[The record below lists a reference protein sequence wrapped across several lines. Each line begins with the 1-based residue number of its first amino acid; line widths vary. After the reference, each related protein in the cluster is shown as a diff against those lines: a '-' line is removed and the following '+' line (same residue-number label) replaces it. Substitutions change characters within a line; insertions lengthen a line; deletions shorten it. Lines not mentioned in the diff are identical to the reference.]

1 MATVRL
7 PSNSPQSLDCSRFH
21 EGALMLRSGCRLSF
35 RAALLLLAISL
46 CSGEASARCAFVNLG
61 IMPGYVEPQ
70 RHCFDL
76 DRTCPAGSTHGCFKT
91 ALEFK
96 PGWITKP
103 GQRRLRELSKP
114 FGYIDP
120 KGVHWDVPAGAT
132 TDGAS
137 IPLVFQAVIG
147 GPWTESY
154 VKAATLHDFYIRRS
168 SVKAAEVHEMFY
180 LALLA
185 AGTAQW
191 RASLMYGAVDAFGPQ
206 WKDIDVGRV
215 DEICRTRKA
224 VNDKIVQR
232 HKDMWDAHQENE
244 RKRAAQAAIDRAVL
258 SRPLA
263 ARTRVHT
270 IRNDATAREDF
281 DAFIAAAAR
290 DNIVHLD
297 RDASLIASM
306 REQLEA
312 ELRRPVGER
321 DNVFVLRFMRA
332 GATSSRF
339 AARNQAELAQALAV
353 DAQISEQL
361 DSAVI
366 DAIAAQR

>member
-1 MATVRL
+1 
-7 PSNSPQSLDCSRFH
+7 
-21 EGALMLRSGCRLSF
+21 MLRSGCRLSL
-35 RAALLLLAISL
+35 RAALVLLAIAL
-46 CSGEASARCAFVNLG
+46 FCREASARCAFVNLG

-76 DRTCPAGSTHGCFKT
+76 DRACPPGSPHGCFKT
-91 ALEFK
+91 GLEFK
-96 PGWITKP
+96 PGWIEKP
-103 GQRRLRELSKP
+103 GQPRLRELSKP

-185 AGTAQW
+185 AGTSLW
-191 RASLMYGAVDAFGPQ
+191 RAGLMYGAVDTFGPR

-215 DEICRTRKA
+215 DEIWRARKA
-224 VNDKIVQR
+224 WNDKIVQL

-258 SRPLA
+258 SRPLS

-270 IRNDATAREDF
+270 IRNEATALEDF

-297 RDASLIASM
+297 RDASLITSL

-312 ELRRPVGER
+312 ELRRPATER
-321 DNVFVLRFMRA
+321 DNVLVLRFMRA
-332 GATSSRF
+332 GASASRF
-339 AARNQAELAQALAV
+339 AARTQAELAEALAL

-361 DSAVI
+361 DGAVI